1 MDPNTPLSR
10 LSVLATI
17 LRRCWPHLVE
27 ATVVPAVLFYVCLI
41 GPGLGWAYVS
51 ALAWSYGALGRRV
64 VLRKPIPPIL
74 VLGLVGITAK
84 TVVAV
89 ISGSAFLYFLQPV
102 LANVAMAG
110 LFLASVVVGRP
121 LIGRLAHEFWEV
133 TPDVAARP
141 AVRVLFRRLTVV
153 WAAANLGIATLT
165 LMLLWWLPLAA
176 FVAMKQVS
184 ALGIT
189 FGAVFVTIS
198 LSLRTARREGLIAA
212 TVPARLLV
220 A

>member
-1 MDPNTPLSR
+1 MPDSLDAR
-10 LSVLATI
+10 
-17 LRRCWPHLVE
+17 
-27 ATVVPAVLFYVCLI
+27 VPAVLREAV
-41 GPGLGWAYVS
+41 A
-51 ALAWSYGALGRRV
+51 RD
-64 VLRKPIPPIL
+64 LRPVKPL
-74 VLGLVGITAK
+74 
-84 TVVAV
+84 
-89 ISGSAFLYFLQPV
+89 
-102 LANVAMAG
+102 
-110 LFLASVVVGRP
+110 
-121 LIGRLAHEFWEV
+121 
-133 TPDVAARP
+133 ARP